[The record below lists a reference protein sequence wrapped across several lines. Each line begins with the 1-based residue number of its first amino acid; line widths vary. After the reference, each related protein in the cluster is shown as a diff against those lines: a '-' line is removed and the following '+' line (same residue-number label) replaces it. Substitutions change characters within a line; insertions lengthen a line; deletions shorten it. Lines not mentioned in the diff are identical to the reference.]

1 MTAAFDGAG
10 LIMDGPSLSC
20 RDDGGS
26 AALLLLH
33 IRGCCVS
40 VLLEDALQ
48 RRGHT
53 WQPK

>member
-26 AALLLLH
+26 AAPH
-33 IRGCCVS
+33 
-40 VLLEDALQ
+40 
-48 RRGHT
+48 
-53 WQPK
+53 